1 MKTAMETPYL
11 SPLLESGE
19 RRIRQHAARAN
30 SDERRSWRRRVARSS
45 SDQRRI
51 KQDVA
56 RANSYVATATAAGIR
71 LSLSQRERIEVR
83 DWLT

>member
-1 MKTAMETPYL
+1 MKTATETPHL
-11 SPLLESGE
+11 NPLPENRE
-19 RRIRQHAARAN
+19 RRMRQHAARAN
-30 SDERRSWRRRVARSS
+30 SDQRRSWRRRVARSS

-56 RANSYVATATAAGIR
+56 RANSDVATATAAGTR
-71 LSLSQRERIEVR
+71 LSLFQRERIEVR